1 MSKRK
6 LFGKKSAQKKSK
18 KVADIDLK
26 WEDEDIVSNDSDESD
41 NGIIDKEDAIVD
53 IESAEKKRKR
63 FYFAIFFWMA
73 FYSILPNRLA
83 QEYLA
88 SMNADGDDD
97 DDESRFSDSEH
108 NKSISERLRKER
120 LKEQGKYFRFRF
132 TRPL

>member
-6 LFGKKSAQKKSK
+6 LFGKKSTQKKSK

-63 FYFAIFFWMA
+63 FYFAIFF
-73 FYSILPNRLA
+73 
-83 QEYLA
+83 
-88 SMNADGDDD
+88 
-97 DDESRFSDSEH
+97 
-108 NKSISERLRKER
+108 
-120 LKEQGKYFRFRF
+120 
-132 TRPL
+132 